1 MADSLTAARINLD
14 VAERINRESRD
25 DPSSP
30 LAGKFVGIV
39 DGQVMAV
46 ADELD
51 EVVERLHQNGIE
63 PVRALCFEVGLDYDT
78 VEDIW
83 DVS

>member
-1 MADSLTAARINLD
+1 MADSLAVSRLNLQ
-14 VAERINRESRD
+14 VAERINAEARN

-46 ADELD
+46 ADDLG
-51 EVVERLHQNGIE
+51 EVVERLH
-63 PVRALCFEVGLDYDT
+63 RAGADPSRAFCFEAGLDYGQI
-78 VEDIW
+78 EEIW
-83 DVS
+83 GLC